1 MSVLNRLQYPV
12 VHGMHPTV
20 RIEIGGRVFIS
31 VDTHLFIQPDELE
44 EGSENHFIARNIRVE
59 PKVRIENPLAGDIL
73 TPVNSHV
80 RLRTVVVP
88 EGRMVL
94 QRSARRVTRIII
106 CAVDLHR
113 RGQRDD
119 FREAQQVLQTF
130 FLDLHAVAYD
140 VHIHERGIRVRHII
154 LLFRPAADDR
164 LSVDRIDIACVTYG
178 RILGDAFESPV
189 GVLLEKSQG
198 QGVAFVFHIPSRF
211 VFRIPVRT
219 QAIVRDI
226 VDFRIGDQMVER
238 IVLLGISVQ
247 HDHIFVDPVRVD
259 VIERRQLV
267 LLSEPEAEHIA

>member
-1 MSVLNRLQYPV
+1 
-12 VHGMHPTV
+12 
-20 RIEIGGRVFIS
+20 
-31 VDTHLFIQPDELE
+31 
-44 EGSENHFIARNIRVE
+44 
-59 PKVRIENPLAGDIL
+59 
-73 TPVNSHV
+73 
-80 RLRTVVVP
+80 
-88 EGRMVL
+88 MVL

-119 FREAQQVLQTF
+119 LREAQQVLQTF

-164 LSVDRIDIACVTYG
+164 LPVDRIDIACVTYG

-238 IVLLGISVQ
+238 IVLPGISVQ